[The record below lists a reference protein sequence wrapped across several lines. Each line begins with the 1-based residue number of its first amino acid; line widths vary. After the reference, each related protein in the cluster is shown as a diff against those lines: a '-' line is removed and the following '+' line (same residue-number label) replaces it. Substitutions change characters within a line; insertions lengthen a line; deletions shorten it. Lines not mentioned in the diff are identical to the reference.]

1 MALEWTIR
9 WTRTALRTLDEIA
22 RFIALDK
29 PERAHSFVLELR
41 QRVERLEQFPE
52 LGRPGRVAGTRELVL
67 HANYLA
73 IYRVSPGHVD
83 ILRIHH
89 VARRLGSR

>member
-1 MALEWTIR
+1 MALR

-22 RFIALDK
+22 AFIAQDK
-29 PERAHSFVLELR
+29 PARAQSFVRELR
-41 QRVERLEQFPE
+41 MKIERLEQFPD
-52 LGRPGRVAGTRELVL
+52 LGRVGRVAGTRELVL
-67 HANYLA
+67 HANYLV
-73 IYRVSPGHVD
+73 IYRHRDGQVD